1 MGLNSGE
8 EKTLREYLMTSLSIL
23 KIPFQIGVLDRD
35 SIYVETYNLWW
46 VTVSVLIA
54 IFSSYAAFYASSRIT
69 RCYSTIEKLIWIV
82 ISSLTLGI
90 GIWAMHFI
98 AMLAL
103 NLQCHVDYEWLLTAV
118 TIFPVVLVSGVVL
131 GVSSIKP
138 IPIWLNSI
146 FLGGGI
152 GLTHYI
158 GMGAMQLDGGDIRY
172 NPTFFVLSIVVAVL
186 LAFITLK
193 SKGKIVLF
201 GNENIFTS
209 LIMGLAAAGMH
220 YTAMFATYFVKEHSV
235 IHLQNHA
242 LEQDNLLPF
251 VSFVGFFVALTSLT
265 LAIFSRNKEILSD
278 LLKSN
283 SQNKKIVRHL
293 FESDSQ
299 NKKIVRH
306 LFESHFKN
314 AELLS
319 SMSGLLNSIAEGAYG
334 TDTQGNCSFVNCSF
348 LTILGYETAEE
359 VIGQHIHELIHHS
372 YADGSPYP
380 SDECQVYNA
389 YRQQKN
395 IHVIDE
401 VFWRKDGVGVPVEY
415 WSQPII
421 ADGVL
426 RGAIVTFTDI
436 TERQKYENEIKQLAF
451 YDVLTGLPNRRLLL
465 ERLNHALVSSHRNG
479 KKGALFFIDMDKFK
493 HLNDTLGH
501 DMGDLLLQQV
511 AQRLTSCV
519 RKSDTVSRLGGDEFV
534 VILENLNE
542 HTNEALKEVE
552 NLGFQFLEIL
562 NQNYQLNIYDYH
574 STPSIGVTLF
584 DGLEKDGSEL
594 IKQADSAM
602 YQAKSEGRNTLC
614 FFDYAAIES

>member
-1 MGLNSGE
+1 M
-8 EKTLREYLMTSLSIL
+8 TLLSSL
-23 KIPFQIGVLDRD
+23 KIPFQIGLLDSD
-35 SIYVETYNLWW
+35 SLYIETYNLWW

-54 IFSSYAAFYASSRIT
+54 IFASYAAFNASSRIKH
-69 RCYSTIEKLIWIV
+69 CYSMTEKIIWIV

-103 NLQCHVDYEWLLTAV
+103 NLQCHVDYNSFITV
-118 TIFPVVLVSGVVL
+118 ISIFPVVLVSGVVF
-131 GVSSIKP
+131 GISTIKP

-152 GLTHYI
+152 GLTHYT
-158 GMGAMQLDGGDIRY
+158 GMAAMELDSGDISY
-172 NPTFFVLSIVVAVL
+172 NPIFFALSIVVAIL
-186 LAFITLK
+186 LSFIALEAK
-193 SKGKIVLF
+193 NKVVLF
-201 GNENIFTS
+201 ENENIFAS
-209 LIMGLAAAGMH
+209 IIMGLAAAGMH
-220 YTAMFATYFVKEHSV
+220 YTAMFATYFIKVYGV
-235 IHLQNHA
+235 ISLQNHD
-242 LEQDNLLPF
+242 LERDNLLPF
-251 VSFVGFFVALTSLT
+251 VSLVAFFVALTSLT
-265 LAIFSRNKEILSD
+265 LAIFSRNKEIIRD
-278 LLKSN
+278 LLKFD
-283 SQNKKIVRHL
+283 SQNKEIVKSL

-299 NKKIVRH
+299 NKEIVRH

-348 LTILGYETAEE
+348 SRILGYEAEE
-359 VIGQHIHELIHHS
+359 IIGQHIHELIHHS
-372 YADGSPYP
+372 YADGSPYF
-380 SDECQVYNA
+380 SDECKVYNA
-389 YRQQKN
+389 YQQQKN
-395 IHVIDE
+395 IHVTDE

-421 ADGVL
+421 ADGFIK
-426 RGAIVTFTDI
+426 GAIVTFSDI
-436 TERQKYENEIKQLAF
+436 TERQKYENEIKKLAF

-465 ERLNHALVSSHRNG
+465 ERLNHALLSSQRNR

-493 HLNDTLGH
+493 LLNDTLGH

-519 RKSDTVSRLGGDEFV
+519 RESDTVSRLGGDEFV
-534 VILENLNE
+534 VMLENLSE
-542 HTNEALKEVE
+542 HMNEALKEVE
-552 NLGFQFLEIL
+552 NFGLQFLEIL
-562 NQNYQLNIYDYH
+562 NQNYQLSVHDYH
-574 STPSIGVTLF
+574 STPSIGATLF
-584 DGLEKDGSEL
+584 DGLEKDASEL

-614 FFDYAAIES
+614 FFGGE